1 MLEEEASFEF
11 LQLRTLFK
19 SHWKWFPISIVLCLL
34 IAGVYLFFTAPT
46 VTVTGKMEIIDKSK
60 KGGGGL
66 SVGMAM
72 LNNLP
77 LGLGSSLG
85 GSLGGS
91 VAIDAEKEILTS
103 NTLVRN
109 VVKDLSL
116 YTEYRLSKWG
126 RKTLLYQNNPLTVSL
141 DPAHVEWLDSEL
153 PLSFHQIKLT
163 IEKSASGYTV
173 EPTLI
178 EGKEKT
184 DLPAQ
189 TFATLPATLKTDAG
203 TLTLTENKL
212 PAKQA
217 KAYEGNY
224 TLKVTITPPS
234 EVANDFI
241 DRFTAEPPSK
251 KVMNMLSLSL
261 TDENVMRGID
271 FINHLVEAYNNRAND
286 DKNEEARKT
295 DEFVNARLAKID
307 AELGSSDAAWEST
320 KKDFQITTPEV
331 DAEEVMTKKSV
342 YETQLVAI
350 GTELQL
356 HDYLSEY
363 VNDPANLYEI
373 IPAGISSA
381 ASASATTGSE
391 GGATVSSGGS
401 AGTAS
406 LLAQHNTF
414 VNQRKELLKSVSEMS
429 PQLQRVNQSIKE
441 LQPVIQT
448 ALKRDRQQIVMRQNT
463 LQREYGKYMGRVGS
477 APKMERVL
485 TEIGR
490 QREIKQGV
498 YLLMLQKREE
508 TAMEL
513 ANTTDK
519 GKLVDETTLVK
530 NSNKPQKKMV
540 LLVAL
545 FLGALLP
552 AGILSLLQMFKQTI
566 DTRAELE
573 SLTRL
578 PIIGEIPSTNSD
590 DALRTLRTN
599 LLLNLKDNQKTI
611 LVASA
616 TPAAGKTFLAQHL
629 AATLTAIGKKALY
642 LDCDLRKTSSSVPM
656 SEKSPS
662 SAPLSKDNSSV
673 SSVTMSEKSVSSV
686 LMSENSVSSVLMSKD
701 SHPADILASE
711 SFAQQLKTAQASN
724 DYVILDSPALGEYTD
739 AYQLASFAD
748 ATIYIV
754 HSGHT
759 PKSAISSL
767 NTDKNLPNICLVL
780 NEVK

>member
-508 TAMEL
+508 AAMEL

-519 GKLVDETTLVK
+519 GKLIDETTLEK
-530 NSNKPQKKMV
+530 GSSKPQKKMV

-552 AGILSLLQMFKQTI
+552 AGILYLLQMFKQTI
-566 DTRAELE
+566 DTRTELE

-578 PIIGEIPSTNSD
+578 PIIGEIPSTNPD
-590 DALRTLRTN
+590 DALRTLRTS

-611 LVASA
+611 LVTSA

-629 AATLTAIGKKALY
+629 ATTLTAIGKKVLY

-656 SEKSPS
+656 SEKS
-662 SAPLSKDNSSV
+662 
-673 SSVTMSEKSVSSV
+673 VSSV
-686 LMSENSVSSVLMSKD
+686 LMSKENSSSSVLMSKD

-711 SFAQQLKTAQASN
+711 AFAQQLKAAQASN

-748 ATIYIV
+748 ATIYIF

-759 PKSAISSL
+759 TKSAISSL

>member
-1 MLEEEASFEF
+1 MLEEEEASFDF
-11 LQLRTLFK
+11 LQLWTLFK

-66 SVGMAM
+66 SAGMAM

-77 LGLGSSLG
+77 LGMGSSLG
-85 GSLGGS
+85 SAVGAGTIES
-91 VAIDAEKEILTS
+91 EKEIILS
-103 NTLVRN
+103 NILVRN
-109 VVKDLSL
+109 VVKDLNV

-126 RKTLLYQNNPLTVSL
+126 HNTLLYQNNPITVSL
-141 DPAHVEWLDSEL
+141 DSAHVEWFDSEL
-153 PLSFHQIKLT
+153 PLTFHQIKLT

-173 EPTLI
+173 EPALV
-178 EGKEKT
+178 ENKEET

-189 TFATLPATLKTDAG
+189 NFATLPATLKTDAG

-212 PAKQA
+212 TAKQA
-217 KAYEGNY
+217 KAYENNY

-234 EVANDFI
+234 TIADDFI
-241 DRFTAEPPSK
+241 ARFTAEPPSK
-251 KVMNMLSLSL
+251 KVMNMLFLSL
-261 TDENVMRGID
+261 TDENLMRGID

-286 DKNEEARKT
+286 EKNEEARKT

-307 AELGSSDAAWEST
+307 AELGSSDAAWENT

-331 DAEEVMTKKSV
+331 DAEEVVTKKSL
-342 YETQLVAI
+342 YETQLVDI
-350 GTELQL
+350 GTQLQL
-356 HDYLSEY
+356 HDYLSEF
-363 VNDPANLYEI
+363 VNDPANLFEFV
-373 IPAGISSA
+373 PLSL
-381 ASASATTGSE
+381 
-391 GGATVSSGGS
+391 GASGGEKQEG
-401 AGTAS
+401 AVGTQNAS
-406 LLAQHNTF
+406 LIQQHNNM
-414 VNQRKELLKSVSEMS
+414 VNQRKELLKSMSELS
-429 PQLQRVNQSIKE
+429 PQVQRLTESIRE
-441 LQPVIQT
+441 LQPNIKT
-448 ALKRDRQQIVMRQNT
+448 AMKRDRESILMKKRAVE
-463 LQREYGKYMGRVGS
+463 REFGKYMGKVGT

-490 QREIKQGV
+490 HREIKQGV
-498 YLLMLQKREE
+498 YLLLLQKREE
-508 TAMEL
+508 IAMEL

-519 GKLVDETTLVK
+519 CKLIDEIMLEK
-530 NSNKPQKKMV
+530 GSSKPQKKMV

-545 FLGALLP
+545 FLGILLP
-552 AGILSLLQMFKQTI
+552 AGILYLLQMFKQTI

-578 PIIGEIPSTNSD
+578 PIIGKIPSTNPD

-599 LLLNLKDNQKTI
+599 LLLNLKAPQKTI
-611 LVASA
+611 LVTSA

-629 AATLTAIGKKALY
+629 ATTLTAIGKKALY
-642 LDCDLRKTSSSVPM
+642 INADLR
-656 SEKSPS
+656 
-662 SAPLSKDNSSV
+662 NSSV
-673 SSVTMSEKSVSSV
+673 SSVLMSKEKSVSSV
-686 LMSENSVSSVLMSKD
+686 LMSKENSSSSVLMSKD
-701 SHPADILASE
+701 SHPADILASAD
-711 SFAQQLKTAQASN
+711 FAQQLKAAQASN

-748 ATIYIV
+748 ATLYIV

>member
-1 MLEEEASFEF
+1 MNENVNNPVMLEEEEASFDF
-11 LQLRTLFK
+11 LQLWTLFK

-60 KGGGGL
+60 KGGGMSAGI
-66 SVGMAM
+66 AM

-91 VAIDAEKEILTS
+91 LGIDAEKEILTS

-109 VVKDLSL
+109 VVKDLNL

-153 PLSFHQIKLT
+153 PLTFHQIKLT

-224 TLKVTITPPS
+224 TLKVTITPPTT
-234 EVANDFI
+234 VANAFI
-241 DRFTAEPPSK
+241 GRTTLEPPSK
-251 KVMNMLSLSL
+251 KVMNMLNISL
-261 TDENVMRGID
+261 TDENLLRGID
-271 FINHLVEAYNNRAND
+271 FVNHLVKVYNQRAND
-286 DKNEEARKT
+286 EKNEEAMKT

-307 AELGSSDAAWEST
+307 AELGSSDAAWENT

-331 DAEEVMTKKSV
+331 DAEEVMTKKSL
-342 YETQLVAI
+342 YETQLVEI
-350 GTELQL
+350 GTQLQL
-356 HDYLSEY
+356 HDYLSEF
-363 VNDPANLYEI
+363 VNDPANLFEFV
-373 IPAGISSA
+373 PLSL
-381 ASASATTGSE
+381 
-391 GGATVSSGGS
+391 GASGGDKKEG
-401 AGTAS
+401 AVGTQNAS
-406 LLAQHNTF
+406 LIQQHNSL
-414 VNQRKELLKSVSEMS
+414 VNQRKDLLKSMSEMA
-429 PQLQRVNQSIKE
+429 PQVQRLTESIRE
-441 LQPVIQT
+441 LQPNIKM
-448 ALKRDRQQIVMRQNT
+448 AMKRDRESILMKKSAVE
-463 LQREYGKYMGRVGS
+463 REYGKYMGRVGS

-519 GKLVDETTLVK
+519 GKLIDPPAVDPA
-530 NSNKPQKKMV
+530 SSKPQKKMV

-545 FLGALLP
+545 FLGVLLP
-552 AGILSLLQMFKQTI
+552 AGILYLLQMFKQTI

-599 LLLNLKDNQKTI
+599 LLLNLKAPQKTI
-611 LVASA
+611 LVTSA

-629 AATLTAIGKKALY
+629 ATTLTAIGKKALY
-642 LDCDLRKTSSSVPM
+642 INADLRNP
-656 SEKSPS
+656 
-662 SAPLSKDNSSV
+662 
-673 SSVTMSEKSVSSV
+673 
-686 LMSENSVSSVLMSKD
+686 SVSSVLMSKD
-701 SHPADILASE
+701 SHPADILASAD
-711 SFAQQLKTAQASN
+711 FAQQLKAAQASN

-754 HSGHT
+754 HSGKT
-759 PKSAISSL
+759 PKSAIESLTKAPQLPNVMFVL
-767 NTDKNLPNICLVL
+767 NTTK
-780 NEVK
+780 

>member
-1 MLEEEASFEF
+1 MQASFDF
-11 LQLRTLFK
+11 LQLWTLFK

-66 SVGMAM
+66 SAGMAM

-91 VAIDAEKEILTS
+91 LGIDAEKEILTS

-109 VVKDLSL
+109 VVKDLNL

-153 PLSFHQIKLT
+153 PLTFHQIKLT
-163 IEKSASGYTV
+163 ITKDNSGYTV
-173 EPTLI
+173 ETQLK
-178 EGKEKT
+178 ENKEKT

-261 TDENVMRGID
+261 TDENLMRGID
-271 FINHLVEAYNNRAND
+271 FVNHLVEAYNNRAND
-286 DKNEEARKT
+286 EKNEEARKT

-307 AELGSSDAAWEST
+307 AELGSSDAAWENS
-320 KKDFQITTPEV
+320 KKNFQITTPEV
-331 DAEEVMTKKSV
+331 DAQEVMTKKSL
-342 YETQLVAI
+342 YETQLVEI
-350 GTELQL
+350 GTQLQL
-356 HDYLSEY
+356 HDYLSEF
-363 VNDPANLYEI
+363 VNDPANLFEFV
-373 IPAGISSA
+373 PLSL
-381 ASASATTGSE
+381 
-391 GGATVSSGGS
+391 GASGGDKKEG
-401 AGTAS
+401 AVGTQNAS
-406 LLAQHNTF
+406 LIQQHNSM
-414 VNQRKELLKSVSEMS
+414 VNQRKDLLKSMSEMA
-429 PQLQRVNQSIKE
+429 PQVQRLTESIRE
-441 LQPVIQT
+441 LQPNIKM
-448 ALKRDRQQIVMRQNT
+448 AMKRDRESILMKKSAVE
-463 LQREYGKYMGRVGS
+463 REYGKYMGRVGS

-530 NSNKPQKKMV
+530 GSNKPQKKMV

-552 AGILSLLQMFKQTI
+552 AGILYLLQMFKQTI

-578 PIIGEIPSTNSD
+578 PIIGEIPSTNPD

-599 LLLNLKDNQKTI
+599 LLLNLKAPQKTI
-611 LVASA
+611 LVTSA
-616 TPAAGKTFLAQHL
+616 TPAAGKTFLAQHI
-629 AATLTAIGKKALY
+629 ATTLTAIGKKALY
-642 LDCDLRKTSSSVPM
+642 INADLRNP
-656 SEKSPS
+656 
-662 SAPLSKDNSSV
+662 SV
-673 SSVTMSEKSVSSV
+673 SSVLMSKEKSVSSV

-701 SHPADILASE
+701 SHPADILASAD
-711 SFAQQLKTAQASN
+711 FAQQLKAAQASN